1 MFWTTE
7 GLAVTILEW
16 QTKNVNQYLQLFCF
30 WIPGLDFCWRLTN
43 VSCIWRGSLPH
54 SAGLGVTPL
63 RFGMITATKLHETQF
78 LCKVFCLGSILG
90 QKYSH
95 CTYSP
100 PQSHILTTQSLLG
113 HRHTVQTPQFGNSPD
128 LGNTGLQ
135 ACVFY
140 RSSSL
145 PWHKALPSLAKEQE
159 EKQL

>member
-1 MFWTTE
+1 MFWTRE

-30 WIPGLDFCWRLTN
+30 WIPGLDYCWRLTN
-43 VSCIWRGSLPH
+43 VSCRWRGSLPH

-63 RFGMITATKLHETQF
+63 LYGMITATKLHETQF

-90 QKYSH
+90 QKYSP
-95 CTYSP
+95 CTS

-145 PWHKALPSLAKEQE
+145 PWHKAPPSLAKEQE